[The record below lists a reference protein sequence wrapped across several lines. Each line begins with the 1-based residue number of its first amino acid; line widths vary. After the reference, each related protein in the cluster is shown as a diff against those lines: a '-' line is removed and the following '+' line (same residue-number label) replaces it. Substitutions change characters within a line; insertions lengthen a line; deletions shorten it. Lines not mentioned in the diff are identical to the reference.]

1 MQKTRNLIAPENPA
15 KAILQRYRWQLIRR
29 DALAQEIEDHYS
41 RAYSCTVRLNPYR
54 ASGGGAAYDRMAED
68 ICRAAD
74 AKQQLARAIAE
85 LNASLAFALKLAD
98 VPTDDRQKTVLH
110 LRYIDGLD
118 WTAIQEKMA
127 YEKTQ
132 VFTIHGRALLAVN
145 RYLQKNPDENGL

>member
-15 KAILQRYRWQLIRR
+15 KEILQRYRWQLIRR
-29 DALAQEIEDHYS
+29 DALTQEIEDHYS

-85 LNASLAFALKLAD
+85 LNAALAFALKLAD

-118 WTAIQEKMA
+118 WTDIQAKMA

>member
-1 MQKTRNLIAPENPA
+1 MQKTRNLITPENPA

-29 DALAQEIEDHYS
+29 DALLDEIDAHYS
-41 RAYSCTVRLNPYR
+41 RACNCTVQLDPNKT
-54 ASGGGAAYDRMAED
+54 GGGGSAGDTMAAA
-68 ICRAAD
+68 ICAAAD
-74 AKQQLARAIAE
+74 AKDQLARAIAE
-85 LNASLAFALKLAD
+85 LNAALAFALKLAD

-118 WTAIQEKMA
+118 WTAIQAKMA